1 MRLLIADDEEAV
13 RESIKYL
20 ADFSRL
26 GITDIHEASN
36 GFEALGILRKLAID
50 IVLTDICMP
59 GSDGIELMK
68 ILHEEYPSIK
78 IIVISGYQS
87 FDYARESLRNGAMDY
102 LLKPIDPEQLNSLL
116 RKAVSELNPENELIS
131 EYEDENFRLLKN
143 YIEEH
148 HQECITLDLL
158 ADKFG
163 FNPSYLSRRFK
174 QKFGIG
180 IIDCLSEAR
189 IHHAS
194 TLLANTNLKI
204 YDIAKHV
211 GYEDEKYFSR
221 VFSREMHMNPKEFRK
236 KHGIKAI
243 TDTDRMRT
251 N

>member
-59 GSDGIELMK
+59 GSDGIEL
-68 ILHEEYPSIK
+68 
-78 IIVISGYQS
+78 
-87 FDYARESLRNGAMDY
+87 ARESLRNGAMDY